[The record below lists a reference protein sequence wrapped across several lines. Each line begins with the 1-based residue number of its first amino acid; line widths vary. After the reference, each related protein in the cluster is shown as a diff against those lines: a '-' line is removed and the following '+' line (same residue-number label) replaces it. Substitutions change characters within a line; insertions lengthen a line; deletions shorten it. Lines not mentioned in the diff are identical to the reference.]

1 MNWEAL
7 FAYLH
12 YAAIFALAGAM
23 LVEYALLRQPD
34 VNPFVNMLART
45 DLIYGLAALAVL
57 ATGLARLFSYGK
69 GLDWYLGTW
78 LMHLKLT
85 LFVLVALVSIVP
97 TLRFIRWKKRLAA
110 GGRVEPG
117 EQRGM
122 RLLVLVQMHIVF
134 LLPLL
139 GVLIARGYGR
149 IGG

>member
-34 VNPFVNMLART
+34 LNPFVNMLART
-45 DLIYGLAALAVL
+45 DLIYGIAAVAVL
-57 ATGLARLFSYGK
+57 ATGLTRLFAYGK
-69 GLDWYLGTW
+69 GLDWYMGTW
-78 LMHLKLT
+78 LMHLKLS

-97 TLRFIRWKKRLAA
+97 TLRFIQWKKRLAA
-110 GGRVEPG
+110 GGSVAPG

-122 RLLVLVQMHIVF
+122 RLLVLLQMHVVF

-149 IGG
+149 PG

>member
-1 MNWEAL
+1 MNWEAV

-34 VNPFVNMLART
+34 VNPFVAMLART
-45 DLIYGLAALAVL
+45 DLIYGIAAVAVL

-97 TLRFIRWKKRLAA
+97 TLRFIRWKKLQAA
-110 GGRVEPG
+110 GGRVAPG

-122 RLLVLVQMHIVF
+122 RLLLLVQMHVVF

-149 IGG
+149 IG